1 MTSAFAI
8 KTCALIDNCDNI
20 SVHNYERGKLMITN
34 ILIEYTV
41 LFGPHKGER
50 ICTWFA
56 AEDPEIKRLMDDP
69 RTNGVI
75 KDKR

>member
-1 MTSAFAI
+1 M
-8 KTCALIDNCDNI
+8 
-20 SVHNYERGKLMITN
+20 ERGKLMITN
-34 ILIEYTV
+34 ILLEYTV

-56 AEDPEIKRLMDDP
+56 AEDPEIKRLIDDP